1 MIRKCTCERIFVFFF
16 CNIGGVG
23 CIGLDVYAR
32 KKYFGQKYCSICIH
46 RCYVITDIQEF
57 FVIIVKILFYLLT
70 FGLYVI
76 SILIIRGIMIYIS
89 IFYLRG
95 NA

>member
-1 MIRKCTCERIFVFFF
+1 MYRFRCIREEKIFWAKILFDMHTP
-16 CNIGGVG
+16 
-23 CIGLDVYAR
+23 LLRY
-32 KKYFGQKYCSICIH
+32 KY
-46 RCYVITDIQEF
+46 DIQAF